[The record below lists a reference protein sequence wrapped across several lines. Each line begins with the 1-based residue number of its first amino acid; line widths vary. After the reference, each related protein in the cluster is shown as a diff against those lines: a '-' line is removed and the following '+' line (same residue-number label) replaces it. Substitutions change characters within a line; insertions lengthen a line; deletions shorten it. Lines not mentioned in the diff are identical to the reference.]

1 MPDTRFQPFVHYHH
15 RFLLWLALLVFTLR
29 LGSRR
34 QIDFDLRDSELCLL
48 DNLNRLAATDQT
60 SLPVTNTVDHFLEH
74 TQGVQPFAT
83 LRQRCAHRLI
93 RMRALDPFRLQGRLV
108 VALDAT
114 GMLTFPQRHCPH
126 CLTQKQGDTTVYF
139 HPVLEAK
146 IITDTGLA
154 ISLESEFIENA
165 PQDPAHHYDE
175 TRKQDC
181 ELKAFARLADRFQTT
196 FPQLAITWSAD
207 SLYACGPFFARC
219 RQAGWSF
226 VVTFKEGRLPDL
238 WREFRALLRLVPH
251 QCLREQRPDRTRRLY
266 RWIEALAYLDSQDRT
281 HRLNALLCEET
292 SPVGQVTTFAWLTD
306 LPLNRQ
312 TVLAVASQGGRL
324 RSTIENEGFNV
335 QKNSGLNLE
344 HAYSLDWTKA
354 KAYYLLL
361 QLGHLFFQL
370 LEKGS
375 LLRAL
380 ALAYAKTTVARLWGG
395 QDKLAQ
401 RLLEALRYFLWP
413 DPATQPPCRI
423 SLITD
428 TS

>member
-1 MPDTRFQPFVHYHH
+1 VPDTRFAPLVQYHR

-34 QIDFDLRDSELCLL
+34 QIDFDLRDLELWLL
-48 DNLNRLAATDQT
+48 ANLNRLAGTDQT

-74 TQGVQPFAT
+74 TEGIEPFAR
-83 LRQRCAHRLI
+83 LRQRCTRRLI

-108 VALDAT
+108 VALDGT
-114 GMLTFPQRHCPH
+114 GMLTFHRPHCSQ
-126 CLTQKQGDTTVYF
+126 CLTQKHGDTTVYF
-139 HPVLEAK
+139 HPVLESK

-154 ISLESEFIENA
+154 ISLESEFIENT
-165 PQDPAHHYDE
+165 PQDPTGHYDQK
-175 TRKQDC
+175 RKQDC
-181 ELKAFARLADRFQTT
+181 ELKAFARLADRFQST
-196 FPQLAITWSAD
+196 FPQLALIWSAD
-207 SLYACGPFFARC
+207 SLYACGTFFARC
-219 RQAGWSF
+219 RQARWSF

-238 WREFRALLRLVPH
+238 WREFQSLLRLVPN
-251 QCLREQRPDRTRRLY
+251 QCLRERLPEGTRRLY
-266 RWIEALAYLDSQDRT
+266 RWIEQLPYRDSEGRN
-281 HRLNALLCEET
+281 HCLNALLCQET
-292 SPVGQVTTFAWLTD
+292 SPAGEPTTFAWLTD

-312 TVLAVASQGGRL
+312 TVLAVARQGGRL

-344 HAYSLDWTKA
+344 HAYSLNWTKA

-361 QLGHLFFQL
+361 QLGHLLFQL

-380 ALAYAKTTVARLWGG
+380 ANDYAKTSVAGLWGG

-401 RLLEALRYFLWP
+401 RLLEALRYFPLP
-413 DPATQPPCRI
+413 DLTTDPPCRI
-423 SLITD
+423 SFLFD